1 MNPLNGDSSD
11 PAIPGVQGVQ
21 TGDDGTGV
29 LGIGQGNGVL
39 GQSMGNNGFA
49 GVRGES
55 DGGPGVSGESAGS
68 VGVDAKTQS
77 GPAAVRAI
85 SAGNGPGVFG
95 TGLRVGVLGTSTGS
109 EGFSGVRGESN
120 GGPGV
125 SGESVGSVGV
135 DAKTQTGPAALRA
148 VSAGNG
154 PGVFGT
160 GLRLGVLGTST
171 GSEGFSGV
179 HGESNGG
186 PGVSGESVG
195 SVGVDAKT
203 QSGPAALRAVHA
215 GGGVAGLFG
224 GDVRVTR
231 NLIVE
236 GDIQLP
242 NADCAEDFDIV
253 GPVQVD
259 PGTVMVLG
267 AEGALVA
274 SFRAY
279 DRRVAGVIS
288 GAGHFRPG
296 LVLDKRLAPSGN
308 RQPVALMGKVFCKV
322 DAAFGAVEIGDLLT
336 SSPTPGHAM
345 KTDDPAQAFGAVIGK
360 ALRPLPA
367 GQALIPI
374 LVALQ

>member
-29 LGIGQGNGVL
+29 LGIGQGNGVV
-39 GQSMGNNGFA
+39 GQSKGNNGFA

-55 DGGPGVSGESAGS
+55 D
-68 VGVDAKTQS
+68 
-77 GPAAVRAI
+77 
-85 SAGNGPGVFG
+85 
-95 TGLRVGVLGTSTGS
+95 
-109 EGFSGVRGESN
+109 

-171 GSEGFSGV
+171 GSEGFAGV
-179 HGESNGG
+179 QGESNGG

-203 QSGPAALRAVHA
+203 QTGPAALRAVHA
-215 GGGVAGLFG
+215 QGGVAGLFG

-253 GPVQVD
+253 GRVQVD

-296 LVLDKRLAPSGN
+296 LVLDKRLAPGGN